1 MDKNLEKLKESYETD
16 FENGLSNEAVKKNKE
31 RYGENILKEKKKQS
45 LFVKFLLEFKDILII
60 ILLLA
65 AVVSVIVDPKEY
77 VDSIIILV
85 VVIVNAILGVFQ
97 ENKAEKSLEALKKL
111 TVNKVKVYRNGI
123 LKSIDS
129 NEIVCGDII
138 YVEAGD
144 SISSDAVIIE
154 SSNLKVLESALTGES
169 VSVDKDN
176 TYVSS
181 DLALGDRKNTLF
193 SGTYVTNG
201 HAKAVVINV
210 GMNTEIGKIASM
222 LNNDIETLTPL
233 QNKLKTVG
241 AMIGILALIICFIVF
256 ILEMIGVN
264 DWSNPLSYIESF
276 KSAVAL
282 AVAAIPE
289 GLATVVTIVLAI
301 GVSKMSKENA
311 IVKKLPAVETLGST
325 NVVCSD
331 KTGTLTQNKMTVL
344 KLYDKINY
352 SNVED
357 FNNKRLISYFA
368 ICCDAKIDKDGNRIG
383 DPTELA
389 LIDMNNKYGI
399 DISNINRVLDYPF
412 DSDRKLMTTVIKND
426 NKYIAITKGA
436 LDSLIDKCINPM
448 YEKNKAI
455 EINEQMSNEALRVLA
470 IGIKIFDYLP
480 KIEELEANIDF
491 LGLAGM
497 IDPARDEV
505 KESIRLAGEA
515 GIKTVMITG
524 DHIITAKAIA
534 KDLGI
539 MKGNDK
545 AITSLELDN
554 LSDEYL
560 EEHISEYSV
569 FARVT
574 PKDKVRIVEA
584 WQNNGAI
591 VAMTGDG
598 VNDAPALK
606 KADIGCAM
614 GITGT
619 DVAKEA
625 ADMILTDDNFSTIIK
640 AVKEGRGVY
649 RNIQNC
655 VKYLLSSNIGEV
667 LTIFIASL
675 VQAFGYNLGIPLL
688 PIHLL
693 WINLV
698 TDSLPAFGIAME
710 EIDDEVMK
718 NKPRGKNESFFSNGL
733 GFKIAIEGLIIG
745 ISSLASYMVGHFIFK
760 DEIVSQTMAF
770 LTLSSTQL
778 FHAYNVKSNHT
789 IFRLEALKNKFMIF
803 AFIMGFIL
811 QFFVIYCP
819 YVNNVFNLASLS
831 IIQLFISLGFA
842 LVIVVIME
850 IFKYIK
856 NKKM

>member
-1 MDKNLEKLKESYETD
+1 MDKNLERLMESYETD
-16 FENGLSNEAVKKNKE
+16 FENGLSSLDVEKSRK
-31 RYGENILKEKKKQS
+31 RYGANTLKEKKKQN
-45 LFVKFLLEFKDILII
+45 LFVRFLLEFKDILII

-65 AVVSVIVDPKEY
+65 AVISVIVDPKEF

-85 VVIVNAILGVFQ
+85 VVIVNAILGLFQ

-111 TVNKVKVYRNGI
+111 TINKAKVYRDGS
-123 LKSIDS
+123 LKTIDS
-129 NEIVCGDII
+129 TELVCGDII
-138 YVEAGD
+138 YAEAGD
-144 SISSDAVIIE
+144 SISADSIIIE
-154 SSNLKVLESALTGES
+154 SSNLRVLESALTGES
-169 VSVDKDN
+169 VSVEKDN
-176 TYVSS
+176 EYVSE
-181 DLALGDRKNTLF
+181 DLPLGDRKNTLF
-193 SGTYVTNG
+193 SGTYITNG
-201 HAKAVVINV
+201 HAKAIVVNV

-222 LNNDIETLTPL
+222 LDNDNQALTPL
-233 QNKLKTVG
+233 QNKLKSVG
-241 AMIGILALIICFIVF
+241 AMIGILALIICFVVF
-256 ILEMIGVN
+256 ILEMIGSN
-264 DWSNPLSYIESF
+264 DWSNPLSYINSF

-311 IVKKLPAVETLGST
+311 IIKRLPAVETLGST

-352 SNVED
+352 SNVEE
-357 FNNKRLISYFA
+357 FNNKKLISYFA
-368 ICCDAKIDKDGNRIG
+368 ICCDAKIDNDGNRIG

-389 LIDMNNKYGI
+389 LIDMNNKYGL
-399 DISNINRVLDYPF
+399 DISKINKVLDYPF
-412 DSDRKLMTTVIKND
+412 DSERKLMTTVIKEN

-436 LDSLIDKCINPM
+436 LDSLIDKCINPN
-448 YEKNKAI
+448 YEINKAI
-455 EINEQMSNEALRVLA
+455 EINEMMSNNALRVLA
-470 IGIKIFDYLP
+470 LGIKYYDYLP
-480 KIEELEANIDF
+480 SILELENNIEF
-491 LGLAGM
+491 LGLVGM

-505 KESIRLAGEA
+505 KESISLASNA

-545 AITSLELDN
+545 AITSDELSKLD
-554 LSDEYL
+554 DEFL
-560 EEHISEYSV
+560 TNHISEYSV
-569 FARVT
+569 FARVA

-584 WQNNGAI
+584 WQKNGAI

-619 DVAKEA
+619 DVSKEA

-667 LTIFIASL
+667 FTIFIASL
-675 VQAFGYNLGIPLL
+675 VQALGYNLGIPLL

-710 EIDDEVMK
+710 EIDNEVMDL
-718 NKPRGKNESFFSNGL
+718 KPRGKNESFFSNGL
-733 GFKIAIEGLIIG
+733 GLKIAIEGFIIG
-745 ISSLASYMVGHFIFK
+745 TCSLASYIIGHFIFK
-760 DEIVSQTMAF
+760 NEEVAQTMAF

-789 IFRLEALKNKFMIF
+789 IFRKESFKNKFMNF
-803 AFIMGFIL
+803 AFIVGFIL

-819 YVNNVFNLASLS
+819 YVNTIFNLSPLS
-831 IIQLFISLGFA
+831 IIQLFISLFLA
-842 LVIVVIME
+842 LVIVIIIE
-850 IFKYIK
+850 ISKRTRAK
-856 NKKM
+856 

>member
-1 MDKNLEKLKESYETD
+1 MKLILKMAYVEKSRK
-16 FENGLSNEAVKKNKE
+16 
-31 RYGENILKEKKKQS
+31 RYGANTLKEKKKQN
-45 LFVKFLLEFKDILII
+45 LFVRFLLEFKDILII

-65 AVVSVIVDPKEY
+65 AVISVIVDPKEF

-85 VVIVNAILGVFQ
+85 VVIVNAILGLFQ

-111 TVNKVKVYRNGI
+111 TINKAKVYRDGS
-123 LKSIDS
+123 LKTIDS
-129 NEIVCGDII
+129 TELVCGDII

-144 SISSDAVIIE
+144 SISADSIIIE
-154 SSNLKVLESALTGES
+154 SSNLRVLESALTGES
-169 VSVDKDN
+169 VSVEKDN
-176 TYVSS
+176 EYVSE
-181 DLALGDRKNTLF
+181 DLPLGDRKNTLF
-193 SGTYVTNG
+193 SGTYITNG
-201 HAKAVVINV
+201 HAKAIVVNV

-222 LNNDIETLTPL
+222 LDNDNQALTPL
-233 QNKLKTVG
+233 QNKLKSVG
-241 AMIGILALIICFIVF
+241 AMIGILALIICFVVF
-256 ILEMIGVN
+256 ILEMIGSN
-264 DWSNPLSYIESF
+264 DWSNPLSYINSF

-311 IVKKLPAVETLGST
+311 IIKRLPAVETLGST

-352 SNVED
+352 SNVEE
-357 FNNKRLISYFA
+357 FNNKKLISYFA
-368 ICCDAKIDKDGNRIG
+368 ICCDAKIDNDGNRIG

-389 LIDMNNKYGI
+389 LIDMNNKYGL
-399 DISNINRVLDYPF
+399 DISKINKVLDYPF
-412 DSDRKLMTTVIKND
+412 DSERKLMTTVIKEN

-436 LDSLIDKCINPM
+436 LDSLIDKCINPN

-455 EINEQMSNEALRVLA
+455 EINEMMSNNALRVLA
-470 IGIKIFDYLP
+470 LGIKYYDYLP
-480 KIEELEANIDF
+480 SILELENNIEF
-491 LGLAGM
+491 LGLVGM

-505 KESIRLAGEA
+505 KESISLASNA

-539 MKGNDK
+539 MKENDK
-545 AITSLELDN
+545 AITSDELSKLD
-554 LSDEYL
+554 DEFL
-560 EEHISEYSV
+560 TNHISEYSV
-569 FARVT
+569 FARVA

-584 WQNNGAI
+584 WQKNGAI

-619 DVAKEA
+619 DVSKEA

-667 LTIFIASL
+667 FTIFIASL
-675 VQAFGYNLGIPLL
+675 VQALGYNLGIPLL

-710 EIDDEVMK
+710 EIDNEVMDL
-718 NKPRGKNESFFSNGL
+718 KPRGKNESFFSNGL
-733 GFKIAIEGLIIG
+733 GLKIAIEGFIIG
-745 ISSLASYMVGHFIFK
+745 TCSLASYIIGHFIFK
-760 DEIVSQTMAF
+760 NEEVAQTMAF

-789 IFRLEALKNKFMIF
+789 IFRKESFKNKFMNF
-803 AFIMGFIL
+803 AFIVGFIL

-819 YVNNVFNLASLS
+819 YVNTIFNLSPLS
-831 IIQLFISLGFA
+831 IIQLFISLFLA
-842 LVIVVIME
+842 LVIVIIIE
-850 IFKYIK
+850 ISKRTRAK
-856 NKKM
+856 

>member
-1 MDKNLEKLKESYETD
+1 MDKNLERLMESYETD
-16 FENGLSNEAVKKNKE
+16 FENGLSSLDVEKSRK
-31 RYGENILKEKKKQS
+31 RYGANTLKEKKKQN
-45 LFVKFLLEFKDILII
+45 LFVRFLLEFKDILII

-65 AVVSVIVDPKEY
+65 AVISVIVDPKEF

-85 VVIVNAILGVFQ
+85 VVIVNAILGLFQ

-111 TVNKVKVYRNGI
+111 TINKAKVYRDGS
-123 LKSIDS
+123 LKTIDS
-129 NEIVCGDII
+129 TELVCGDII
-138 YVEAGD
+138 YAEAGD
-144 SISSDAVIIE
+144 SISADSVIIE
-154 SSNLKVLESALTGES
+154 SSNLRVLESALTGES
-169 VSVDKDN
+169 VSVEKDN
-176 TYVSS
+176 EYVSE
-181 DLALGDRKNTLF
+181 DLPLGDRKNTLF
-193 SGTYVTNG
+193 SGTYITNG
-201 HAKAVVINV
+201 HAKAIVVNV

-222 LNNDIETLTPL
+222 LDNDNQALTPL
-233 QNKLKTVG
+233 QNKLKSVG
-241 AMIGILALIICFIVF
+241 AMIGILALIICFVVF
-256 ILEMIGVN
+256 ILEMIGSN
-264 DWSNPLSYIESF
+264 DWSNPLSYINSF

-311 IVKKLPAVETLGST
+311 IIKRLPAVETLGST

-352 SNVED
+352 SNVEE
-357 FNNKRLISYFA
+357 FNNKKLISYFA
-368 ICCDAKIDKDGNRIG
+368 ICCDAKIDNDGNRIG

-389 LIDMNNKYGI
+389 LIDMNNKYGL
-399 DISNINRVLDYPF
+399 DISKINKVLDYPF
-412 DSDRKLMTTVIKND
+412 DSERKLMTIVIKEN

-436 LDSLIDKCINPM
+436 LDSLIDKCINPN
-448 YEKNKAI
+448 YEINKAI
-455 EINEQMSNEALRVLA
+455 EINEMMSNNALRVLA
-470 IGIKIFDYLP
+470 LGIKYYDYLP
-480 KIEELEANIDF
+480 SILELENNIEF
-491 LGLAGM
+491 LGLVGM

-505 KESIRLAGEA
+505 KESISLASNA

-545 AITSLELDN
+545 AITSDELSKLD
-554 LSDEYL
+554 DEFL
-560 EEHISEYSV
+560 TNHISEYSV
-569 FARVT
+569 FARVA

-584 WQNNGAI
+584 WQKNGAI

-619 DVAKEA
+619 DVSKEA

-667 LTIFIASL
+667 FTIFIASL
-675 VQAFGYNLGIPLL
+675 VQALGYNLGIPLL

-710 EIDDEVMK
+710 EIDNEVMDL
-718 NKPRGKNESFFSNGL
+718 KPRGKNESFFSNGL
-733 GFKIAIEGLIIG
+733 GLKIAIEGFIIG
-745 ISSLASYMVGHFIFK
+745 TCSLASYIIGHFIFK
-760 DEIVSQTMAF
+760 NEEVAQTMAF

-789 IFRLEALKNKFMIF
+789 IFRKESFKNKFMNF
-803 AFIMGFIL
+803 AFIVGFIL

-819 YVNNVFNLASLS
+819 YVNTIFNLSPLS
-831 IIQLFISLGFA
+831 IIQLFISLFLA
-842 LVIVVIME
+842 LVIVIIIE
-850 IFKYIK
+850 ISKRTSAK
-856 NKKM
+856 

>member
-1 MDKNLEKLKESYETD
+1 MDKNLERLMESYETD
-16 FENGLSNEAVKKNKE
+16 FENGLSSLDVEKSRK
-31 RYGENILKEKKKQS
+31 RYGANTLKEKKKQN
-45 LFVKFLLEFKDILII
+45 LFVRFLLEFKDILII

-65 AVVSVIVDPKEY
+65 AVISVIVDPKEF

-85 VVIVNAILGVFQ
+85 VVIVNAILGLFQ

-111 TVNKVKVYRNGI
+111 TINKAKVYRDGS
-123 LKSIDS
+123 LKTIDS
-129 NEIVCGDII
+129 TELVCGDII

-144 SISSDAVIIE
+144 SISADSIIIE
-154 SSNLKVLESALTGES
+154 SSNLRVLESALTGES
-169 VSVDKDN
+169 VSVEKDN
-176 TYVSS
+176 EYVSE
-181 DLALGDRKNTLF
+181 DLPLGDRKNTLF
-193 SGTYVTNG
+193 SGTYITNG
-201 HAKAVVINV
+201 HAKAIVVNV

-222 LNNDIETLTPL
+222 LDNDNQALTPL
-233 QNKLKTVG
+233 QNKLKSVG
-241 AMIGILALIICFIVF
+241 AMIGILALIICFVVF
-256 ILEMIGVN
+256 ILEMIGSN
-264 DWSNPLSYIESF
+264 DWSNPLSYINSF

-311 IVKKLPAVETLGST
+311 IIKRLPAVETLGST

-352 SNVED
+352 SNVEE
-357 FNNKRLISYFA
+357 FNNKKLISYFA
-368 ICCDAKIDKDGNRIG
+368 ICCDAKIDNDGNRIG

-389 LIDMNNKYGI
+389 LIDMNNKYGL
-399 DISNINRVLDYPF
+399 DISKINKVLDYPF
-412 DSDRKLMTTVIKND
+412 DSERKLMTTVIKEN

-436 LDSLIDKCINPM
+436 LDSLIDKCINPN

-455 EINEQMSNEALRVLA
+455 EINEMMSNNALRVLA
-470 IGIKIFDYLP
+470 LGIKYYDYLP
-480 KIEELEANIDF
+480 SILELENNIEF
-491 LGLAGM
+491 LGLVGM

-505 KESIRLAGEA
+505 KESISLASNA

-539 MKGNDK
+539 MKENDK
-545 AITSLELDN
+545 AITSDELSKLD
-554 LSDEYL
+554 DEFL
-560 EEHISEYSV
+560 TNHISEYSV
-569 FARVT
+569 FARVA

-584 WQNNGAI
+584 WQKNGAI

-619 DVAKEA
+619 DVSKEA

-667 LTIFIASL
+667 FTIFIASL
-675 VQAFGYNLGIPLL
+675 VQALGYNLGIPLL

-710 EIDDEVMK
+710 EIDNEVMDL
-718 NKPRGKNESFFSNGL
+718 KPRGKNESFFSNGL
-733 GFKIAIEGLIIG
+733 GLKIAIEGFIIG
-745 ISSLASYMVGHFIFK
+745 TCSLASYIIGHFIFK
-760 DEIVSQTMAF
+760 NEEVAQTMAF

-789 IFRLEALKNKFMIF
+789 IFRKESFKNKFMNF
-803 AFIMGFIL
+803 AFIVGFIL

-819 YVNNVFNLASLS
+819 QVNTIFNLSPLS
-831 IIQLFISLGFA
+831 IIQLFISLFLA
-842 LVIVVIME
+842 LVIVIIIE
-850 IFKYIK
+850 ISKRTRAK
-856 NKKM
+856 

>member
-1 MDKNLEKLKESYETD
+1 MDKNLERLMESYETD
-16 FENGLSNEAVKKNKE
+16 FENGLSSLDVEKSRK
-31 RYGENILKEKKKQS
+31 RYGANTLKEKKKQN
-45 LFVKFLLEFKDILII
+45 LFVRFLLEFKDILII

-65 AVVSVIVDPKEY
+65 AVISVIVDPKEF

-85 VVIVNAILGVFQ
+85 VVIVNAILGLFQ

-111 TVNKVKVYRNGI
+111 TINKAKVYRDGS
-123 LKSIDS
+123 LKTIDS
-129 NEIVCGDII
+129 TELVCGDII
-138 YVEAGD
+138 YAEAGD
-144 SISSDAVIIE
+144 SISADSIIIE
-154 SSNLKVLESALTGES
+154 SSNLRVLESALTGES
-169 VSVDKDN
+169 VSVEKDN
-176 TYVSS
+176 EYVSE
-181 DLALGDRKNTLF
+181 DLPLGDRKNTLF
-193 SGTYVTNG
+193 SGTYITNG
-201 HAKAVVINV
+201 HAKAIVVNV

-222 LNNDIETLTPL
+222 LDNDNQALTPL
-233 QNKLKTVG
+233 QNKLKSVG
-241 AMIGILALIICFIVF
+241 AMIGILALIICFVVF
-256 ILEMIGVN
+256 ILEMIGSN
-264 DWSNPLSYIESF
+264 DWSNPLSYINSF

-311 IVKKLPAVETLGST
+311 IIKRLPAVETLGST

-352 SNVED
+352 SNVEE

-368 ICCDAKIDKDGNRIG
+368 ICCDAKIDNDGNRIG

-389 LIDMNNKYGI
+389 LIDMNNKYGL
-399 DISNINRVLDYPF
+399 DISKINKVLDYPF
-412 DSDRKLMTTVIKND
+412 DSERKLMTTVIKEN

-436 LDSLIDKCINPM
+436 LDSLIDKCINPN

-455 EINEQMSNEALRVLA
+455 EINEMMSNNALRVLA
-470 IGIKIFDYLP
+470 LGIKYYDYLP
-480 KIEELEANIDF
+480 SILELENNIEF
-491 LGLAGM
+491 LGLVGM

-505 KESIRLAGEA
+505 KESISLASNA

-539 MKGNDK
+539 MKENDK
-545 AITSLELDN
+545 AITSDELSKLD
-554 LSDEYL
+554 DEFL
-560 EEHISEYSV
+560 TNHISEYSV
-569 FARVT
+569 FARVA

-584 WQNNGAI
+584 WQKNGEI

-619 DVAKEA
+619 DVSKEA

-667 LTIFIASL
+667 FTIFIASL
-675 VQAFGYNLGIPLL
+675 VQALGYNLGIPLL

-710 EIDDEVMK
+710 EIDNEVMDL
-718 NKPRGKNESFFSNGL
+718 KPRGKNESFFSNGL
-733 GFKIAIEGLIIG
+733 GLKIAIEGFIIG
-745 ISSLASYMVGHFIFK
+745 TCSLASYIIGHFIFK
-760 DEIVSQTMAF
+760 NEEVAQTMAF

-789 IFRLEALKNKFMIF
+789 IFRKESFKNKFMNF
-803 AFIMGFIL
+803 AFIVGFIL

-819 YVNNVFNLASLS
+819 YVNTIFNLSPLS
-831 IIQLFISLGFA
+831 IIQLFISLFLA
-842 LVIVVIME
+842 LVIVIIIE
-850 IFKYIK
+850 ISKRTRAK
-856 NKKM
+856 

>member
-1 MDKNLEKLKESYETD
+1 MDKNLERLMESYETD
-16 FENGLSNEAVKKNKE
+16 FENGLSSLDVEKSRK
-31 RYGENILKEKKKQS
+31 RYGANTLKEKKKQN
-45 LFVKFLLEFKDILII
+45 LFVRFLQEFKDILII

-65 AVVSVIVDPKEY
+65 AVISVIVDPKEF

-85 VVIVNAILGVFQ
+85 VVIVNAILGLFQ

-111 TVNKVKVYRNGI
+111 TINKAKVYRDGS
-123 LKSIDS
+123 LKTIDS
-129 NEIVCGDII
+129 TELVCGDII
-138 YVEAGD
+138 YAEAGD
-144 SISSDAVIIE
+144 SISADSIIIE
-154 SSNLKVLESALTGES
+154 SSNLRVLESALTGES
-169 VSVDKDN
+169 VSVEKDN
-176 TYVSS
+176 EYVSE
-181 DLALGDRKNTLF
+181 DLPLGDRKNTLF
-193 SGTYVTNG
+193 SGTYITNG
-201 HAKAVVINV
+201 HAKAIVVNV

-222 LNNDIETLTPL
+222 LDNDNQALTPL
-233 QNKLKTVG
+233 QNKLKSVG
-241 AMIGILALIICFIVF
+241 AMIGILALIICFVVF
-256 ILEMIGVN
+256 ILEMIGSN
-264 DWSNPLSYIESF
+264 DWSNPLSYINSF

-311 IVKKLPAVETLGST
+311 IIKRLPAVETLGST

-352 SNVED
+352 SNVEE
-357 FNNKRLISYFA
+357 FNNKKLISYFA
-368 ICCDAKIDKDGNRIG
+368 ICCDAKIDNDGNRIG

-389 LIDMNNKYGI
+389 LIDMNNKYGL
-399 DISNINRVLDYPF
+399 DISKINKVLDYPF
-412 DSDRKLMTTVIKND
+412 DSERKLMTTVIKEN

-436 LDSLIDKCINPM
+436 LDSLIDKCINPN

-455 EINEQMSNEALRVLA
+455 EINEMMSNNALRVLA
-470 IGIKIFDYLP
+470 LGIKYYDYLP
-480 KIEELEANIDF
+480 SILELENNIEF
-491 LGLAGM
+491 LGLVGM

-505 KESIRLAGEA
+505 KESISLASNA

-539 MKGNDK
+539 MKENDK
-545 AITSLELDN
+545 AITSDELSKLD
-554 LSDEYL
+554 DEFL
-560 EEHISEYSV
+560 TNHISEYSV
-569 FARVT
+569 FARVA

-584 WQNNGAI
+584 WQKNGAI
-591 VAMTGDG
+591 VAMNGDG

-619 DVAKEA
+619 DVSKEA

-667 LTIFIASL
+667 FTIFIASL
-675 VQAFGYNLGIPLL
+675 VQALGYNLGIPLL

-710 EIDDEVMK
+710 EIDNEVMDL
-718 NKPRGKNESFFSNGL
+718 KPRGKNESFFSNGL
-733 GFKIAIEGLIIG
+733 GLKIAIEGFIIG
-745 ISSLASYMVGHFIFK
+745 TCSLASYIIGHFIFK
-760 DEIVSQTMAF
+760 NEEVAQTMAF

-789 IFRLEALKNKFMIF
+789 IFRKESFKNKFMNF
-803 AFIMGFIL
+803 AFIVGFIL

-819 YVNNVFNLASLS
+819 YVNTIFNLSPLS
-831 IIQLFISLGFA
+831 IIQLFISLFLA
-842 LVIVVIME
+842 LVIVIIIE
-850 IFKYIK
+850 ISKRTRAK
-856 NKKM
+856 

>member
-1 MDKNLEKLKESYETD
+1 MDKNLERLMESYKTD
-16 FENGLSNEAVKKNKE
+16 FENGLSSLDVEKSRK
-31 RYGENILKEKKKQS
+31 RYGANTLKEKKKQN
-45 LFVKFLLEFKDILII
+45 LFVRFLLEFKDILII

-65 AVVSVIVDPKEY
+65 AVISVIVDPKEF

-85 VVIVNAILGVFQ
+85 VVIVNAILGLFQ

-111 TVNKVKVYRNGI
+111 TINKAKVYRDGS
-123 LKSIDS
+123 LKTIDS
-129 NEIVCGDII
+129 TELVCGDII
-138 YVEAGD
+138 YAEAGD
-144 SISSDAVIIE
+144 SISADSIIIE
-154 SSNLKVLESALTGES
+154 SSNLRVLESALTGES
-169 VSVDKDN
+169 VSVEKDN
-176 TYVSS
+176 EYVSE
-181 DLALGDRKNTLF
+181 DLPLGDRKNTLF
-193 SGTYVTNG
+193 SGTYITNG
-201 HAKAVVINV
+201 HAKAIVVNV

-222 LNNDIETLTPL
+222 LDNDNQALTPL
-233 QNKLKTVG
+233 QNKLKSVG
-241 AMIGILALIICFIVF
+241 AMIGILALIICFVVF
-256 ILEMIGVN
+256 ILEMIGSN
-264 DWSNPLSYIESF
+264 DWSNPLSYINSF

-311 IVKKLPAVETLGST
+311 IIKRLPAVETLGST

-352 SNVED
+352 SNVEE
-357 FNNKRLISYFA
+357 FNNKKLISYFA
-368 ICCDAKIDKDGNRIG
+368 ICCDAKIDNDGNRIG

-389 LIDMNNKYGI
+389 LIDMNNKYGL
-399 DISNINRVLDYPF
+399 DISKINKVLDYPF
-412 DSDRKLMTTVIKND
+412 DSERKLMTTVIKEN

-436 LDSLIDKCINPM
+436 LDSLIDKCINPN

-455 EINEQMSNEALRVLA
+455 EINEMMSNNALRVLA
-470 IGIKIFDYLP
+470 LGIKYYDYLP
-480 KIEELEANIDF
+480 SILELENNIEF
-491 LGLAGM
+491 LGLVGM

-505 KESIRLAGEA
+505 KESISLASNA

-539 MKGNDK
+539 MKENDK
-545 AITSLELDN
+545 AITSDELSKLD
-554 LSDEYL
+554 DEFL
-560 EEHISEYSV
+560 TNHISEYSV
-569 FARVT
+569 FARVA

-584 WQNNGAI
+584 WQKNGAI

-619 DVAKEA
+619 DVSKEA

-667 LTIFIASL
+667 FTIFIASL
-675 VQAFGYNLGIPLL
+675 VQALGYNLGIPLL

-710 EIDDEVMK
+710 EIDNEVMDL
-718 NKPRGKNESFFSNGL
+718 KPRGKNESFFSNGL
-733 GFKIAIEGLIIG
+733 GLKIAIEGFIIG
-745 ISSLASYMVGHFIFK
+745 TCSLASYIIGHFIFK
-760 DEIVSQTMAF
+760 NEEVAQTMAF

-789 IFRLEALKNKFMIF
+789 IFRKESFKNKFMNF
-803 AFIMGFIL
+803 AFIVGFIL

-819 YVNNVFNLASLS
+819 YVNTIFNLSPLS
-831 IIQLFISLGFA
+831 IIQLFISLFLA
-842 LVIVVIME
+842 LVIVIIIE
-850 IFKYIK
+850 ISKRTRAK
-856 NKKM
+856 

>member
-1 MDKNLEKLKESYETD
+1 MDKNLERLMESYETD
-16 FENGLSNEAVKKNKE
+16 FENGLSSLDVEKSRK
-31 RYGENILKEKKKQS
+31 RYGANTLKEKKKQN
-45 LFVKFLLEFKDILII
+45 LFVRFLLEFKDILII

-65 AVVSVIVDPKEY
+65 AVISVIVDPKEF

-85 VVIVNAILGVFQ
+85 VVIVNAILGLFQ

-111 TVNKVKVYRNGI
+111 TINKAKVYRDGS
-123 LKSIDS
+123 LKTIDS
-129 NEIVCGDII
+129 TELVCGDII

-144 SISSDAVIIE
+144 SISADSIIIE
-154 SSNLKVLESALTGES
+154 SSNLRVLESALTGES
-169 VSVDKDN
+169 VSVEKDN
-176 TYVSS
+176 EYVSE
-181 DLALGDRKNTLF
+181 DLPLGDRKNTLF
-193 SGTYVTNG
+193 SGTYITNG
-201 HAKAVVINV
+201 HAKAIVVNV

-222 LNNDIETLTPL
+222 LDNDNQALTPL
-233 QNKLKTVG
+233 QNKLKSVG
-241 AMIGILALIICFIVF
+241 AMIGILALIICFVVF
-256 ILEMIGVN
+256 ILEMIGSN
-264 DWSNPLSYIESF
+264 DWSNPLSYINSF

-311 IVKKLPAVETLGST
+311 IIKRLPAVETLGST

-352 SNVED
+352 SNVEE
-357 FNNKRLISYFA
+357 FNNKKLISYFA
-368 ICCDAKIDKDGNRIG
+368 ICCDAKIDNDGNRIG

-389 LIDMNNKYGI
+389 LIDMNNKYGL
-399 DISNINRVLDYPF
+399 DISKINKVLDYPF
-412 DSDRKLMTTVIKND
+412 DSERKLMTTVIKEN

-436 LDSLIDKCINPM
+436 LDSLIDKCINPN

-455 EINEQMSNEALRVLA
+455 EINEMMSNNALRVLA
-470 IGIKIFDYLP
+470 LGIKYYDYLP
-480 KIEELEANIDF
+480 SILELENNIEF
-491 LGLAGM
+491 LGLVGM

-505 KESIRLAGEA
+505 KESISLASNA

-539 MKGNDK
+539 MKENDK
-545 AITSLELDN
+545 AITSDELSKLD
-554 LSDEYL
+554 DEFL
-560 EEHISEYSV
+560 TNHISEYSV
-569 FARVT
+569 FARVA

-584 WQNNGAI
+584 WQKNGAI

-619 DVAKEA
+619 DVSKEA

-667 LTIFIASL
+667 FTIFIASL
-675 VQAFGYNLGIPLL
+675 VQALGYNLGIPLL

-710 EIDDEVMK
+710 EIDNEVMDL
-718 NKPRGKNESFFSNGL
+718 KPRGKNESFFSNGL
-733 GFKIAIEGLIIG
+733 GLKIAIEGFIIG
-745 ISSLASYMVGHFIFK
+745 TCSLASYIIGHFIFK
-760 DEIVSQTMAF
+760 NEEVAQTMAF

-789 IFRLEALKNKFMIF
+789 IFRKESFKNKFMNF
-803 AFIMGFIL
+803 AFIVGFIL

-819 YVNNVFNLASLS
+819 YVNTIFNLSPLS
-831 IIQLFISLGFA
+831 IIQLFISLFLA
-842 LVIVVIME
+842 LVIVIIIE
-850 IFKYIK
+850 ISKRTRAK
-856 NKKM
+856 